1 MGSQRP
7 LEKRLNR
14 SALALT
20 AGLAGYAVVVTLLRR
35 FDDAATLFNLAF
47 FLLLTLNTYFSVS
60 FTEAAF
66 GVRNPLPLRRTWG
79 QAGINALLMIGYLAA
94 PWAMRNTM
102 HFFLCMGLFFCVAI
116 IKYAAWLNPGAPGLD
131 ARFFLRRKII
141 ANACG
146 AVLSLLVVL
155 TLSVWGSTL
164 DLTAAGAACTLYAG
178 ANVWVLLIDPLYR
191 EA

>member
-1 MGSQRP
+1 MRP
-7 LEKRLNR
+7 ARTLNR

-20 AGLAGYAVVVTLLRR
+20 VGLAGYAVVVTLLRR
-35 FDDAATLFNLAF
+35 FDDAATVFNLAF

-66 GVRNPLPLRRTWG
+66 GVRNVVD
-79 QAGINALLMIGYLAA
+79 AGINALLMIGYLAA
-94 PWAMRNTM
+94 PWAMGNTM

-116 IKYAAWLNPGAPGLD
+116 IKYAAWLKILD

-155 TLSVWGSTL
+155 TLSVWGSTFNSP
-164 DLTAAGAACTLYAG
+164 AAGAACALYAG

-191 EA
+191 EG